1 VDSVIDVMTGIR
13 CFLYQKLEGVHLVSW
28 RGALLLVATFIIF
41 QILHTAVT
49 AIYNI
54 YFHPLRKFPGPKLWI
69 ALPLLKELQMM
80 GGHLSFKVRAAHEK
94 YGDVVRLGPQ
104 QVGFTC
110 PEAWRD
116 IYGHGHTELPK
127 FFPKGTG
134 MDDGNIV
141 YSNVSNHSR
150 LRRAMQPAFSD
161 KALRQQEPLIRVY
174 VGLLMERL
182 REVADKGDSTNMIRW
197 YNFTTFDLIA
207 DLAYG
212 EELHG
217 LAGGKSNMWI
227 DNIDKLMKL
236 MPILV
241 LVSTSPLLSKVLQFV
256 AGPKIRKSQ
265 AKHREASE
273 LMAMKRINRK
283 EQADRGDFMD
293 YMLRSRGEKHEMTD
307 AELVSN
313 CDLFMI
319 AGSETTASLLSGVTY
334 WLLNTPRS
342 LKKVTEEVRSIF
354 ERDEDI
360 DFKEASAKLPYML
373 ACLDEALRMFPPI
386 PISLNRMTLPG
397 APTRIAGVM
406 IPENVR
412 LTYLSIPSLSPHAAN
427 LIQTKV
433 GVHQLS
439 AFHSER
445 NFYRAKEFIPERW
458 LPESTNDPSSPFYND
473 RREVHKPFS
482 FGPRDCIGRNLAYH
496 EMRLI
501 MARLLWNF
509 DLALDEQS
517 KNWHEQKILA
527 LWERPPLMVFVKRR
541 AK

>member
-1 VDSVIDVMTGIR
+1 MTGIR

-28 RGALLLVATFIIF
+28 RGALLLVTTFIIY
-41 QILHTAVT
+41 QILHTVVK

-54 YFHPLRKFPGPKLWI
+54 YFHPLRNIPGPKLWI
-69 ALPLLKELQMM
+69 ALPLLKDLQMM
-80 GGHLSFKVRAAHEK
+80 GGHLSFKVSAAHEK
-94 YGDVVRLGPQ
+94 YGDVVRLGPD

-116 IYGHGHTELPK
+116 IYGHGHVELPK
-127 FFPKGTG
+127 FFPKGSG
-134 MDDGNIV
+134 MNDGNIV
-141 YSNVSNHSR
+141 YSNVSNHFR
-150 LRRAMQPAFSD
+150 IRKAMQPAFSD

-174 VGLLMERL
+174 VSLLMERL
-182 REVADKGDSTNMIRW
+182 REVADKKESTNMIRW

-217 LAGGKSNMWI
+217 LAEGKSNMWI
-227 DNIDKLMKL
+227 DNVDKLMKL

-241 LVSTSPLLSKVLQFV
+241 LVSTSPLLAKVLQFV

-273 LMAMKRINRK
+273 LMARKRINRK

-342 LKKVTEEVRSIF
+342 LKRVTEEVRSIF
-354 ERDEDI
+354 RRDEDI

-397 APTRIAGVM
+397 APTPIAGLM

-412 LTYLSIPSLSPHAAN
+412 LTYLSIPSLSLHTP
-427 LIQTKV
+427 LTSSRPK
-433 GVHQLS
+433 S
-439 AFHSER
+439 A
-445 NFYRAKEFIPERW
+445 
-458 LPESTNDPSSPFYND
+458 STNSPPSTPSATSTALKNSSQSVGSPKAQMTLHLRSITIDERSISRLVSDP
-473 RREVHKPFS
+473 EIV
-482 FGPRDCIGRNLAYH
+482 LAGIWRI
-496 EMRLI
+496 MRCG
-501 MARLLWNF
+501 LLWP
-509 DLALDEQS
+509 DCCGILI
-517 KNWHEQKILA
+517 WHWMNKVRIG
-527 LWERPPLMVFVKRR
+527 MNRR
-541 AK
+541 FLRSGRGRL

>member
-1 VDSVIDVMTGIR
+1 MTGIR
-13 CFLYQKLEGVHLVSW
+13 CFLYQKLEG
-28 RGALLLVATFIIF
+28 
-41 QILHTAVT
+41 ILHTVVK

-54 YFHPLRKFPGPKLWI
+54 YFHPLRNIPGPKLWI
-69 ALPLLKELQMM
+69 ALPLLKDLQMM
-80 GGHLSFKVRAAHEK
+80 GGHLSFKVSAAHEK
-94 YGDVVRLGPQ
+94 YGDVVRLGPD

-116 IYGHGHTELPK
+116 IYGHGHVELPK
-127 FFPKGTG
+127 FFPKGSG
-134 MDDGNIV
+134 MNDGNIV
-141 YSNVSNHSR
+141 YSNVSNHFR
-150 LRRAMQPAFSD
+150 IRKAMQPAFSD

-174 VGLLMERL
+174 VSLLMERL
-182 REVADKGDSTNMIRW
+182 REVADKGESTNMIRW

-217 LAGGKSNMWI
+217 LAEGKSNMWI
-227 DNIDKLMKL
+227 DNVDKLMKL

-241 LVSTSPLLSKVLQFV
+241 LVSTSPLLAKVLQFV

-273 LMAMKRINRK
+273 LMARKRINRK

-319 AGSETTASLLSGVTY
+319 AGSETTSSLLSGVTY

-342 LKKVTEEVRSIF
+342 LKRVTEEVRSIF
-354 ERDEDI
+354 RRDEDI

-397 APTRIAGVM
+397 APTPIAGLM
-406 IPENVR
+406 IPEN
-412 LTYLSIPSLSPHAAN
+412 
-427 LIQTKV
+427 TKV

-541 AK
+541 AE

>member
-1 VDSVIDVMTGIR
+1 MTGIR
-13 CFLYQKLEGVHLVSW
+13 GFLYQKLEGVHLASW

-54 YFHPLRKFPGPKLWI
+54 YFHPLREIPGPKLWI
-69 ALPLLKELQMM
+69 AFPLLKNLHMM
-80 GGHLSFKVRAAHEK
+80 GGDLDFKVRAAHEK
-94 YGDVVRLGPQ
+94 YGDVVRFGPD

-116 IYGHGHTELPK
+116 IYGHGHAELPK
-127 FFPKGTG
+127 SYAKGSA
-134 MDDGNIV
+134 MDDGSII
-141 YSNVSNHSR
+141 YSNASNHFR
-150 LRRAMQPAFSD
+150 LRKAMQPAFSE

-174 VGLLMERL
+174 VDLLMERL
-182 REVADKGDSTNMIRW
+182 REVADKGDSTNIIRW

-227 DNIDKLMKL
+227 DNIEKLMKL

-241 LVSTSPLLSKVLQFV
+241 LVTTSPLLSKVLQFV
-256 AGPKIRKSQ
+256 AGPKIRKSK

-293 YMLRSRGEKHEMTD
+293 YMMRSRGEKHEMTD
-307 AELVSN
+307 AELVAN
-313 CDLFMI
+313 CDLLMI

-334 WLLNTPRS
+334 WLLKTPHS
-342 LKKVTEEVRSIF
+342 LKKVTEEVRSMF

-360 DFKEASAKLPYML
+360 DFIEASAKLPYML
-373 ACLDEALRMFPPI
+373 ACLDEALRIFPSI
-386 PISLNRMTLPG
+386 PISLTRKTLPG
-397 APTRIAGVM
+397 APTPIAGVM

-412 LTYLSIPSLSPHAAN
+412 LTYLSIPSLSLHAAN

-509 DLALDEQS
+509 DLALEEQS
-517 KNWHEQKILA
+517 KNWHEQKIRG
-527 LWERPPLMVFVKRR
+527 LWEKPPLMVFVKRR
-541 AK
+541 TE